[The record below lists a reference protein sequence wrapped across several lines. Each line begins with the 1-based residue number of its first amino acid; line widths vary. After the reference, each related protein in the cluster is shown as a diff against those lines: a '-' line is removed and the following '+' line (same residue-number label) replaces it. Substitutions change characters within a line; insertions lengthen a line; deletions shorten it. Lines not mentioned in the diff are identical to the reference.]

1 MTQDYLVYIGTYTS
15 GSSEGIYAYRLDMS
29 TGGLKYVSRATGLKN
44 PSFLAID
51 PERRNLYAVNEVAD
65 VDGQATGSVSALSI
79 DAQTGELSHLN
90 RAFTKSTGPCH
101 LSVDYT
107 GSSVLVANYRGG
119 GVTVLPIEADGR
131 LGEATDYIQHEGSSV
146 DPDRQKEP
154 HPHSVFVDPG
164 NRYVLIPDLGLDKV
178 LVYKLNLADGKLVPN
193 DVPWTGVE
201 PGAGPRHLDFHP
213 GGSYVYVINEL
224 GSTFTAFTCD
234 ETTGTLREL
243 QTVST
248 LPTDF
253 TGASHCADVHVSPD
267 GRFVY
272 GSNRG
277 HDSIVIFAIDQAT
290 GRLTYV
296 DHESTQGRTPR
307 NFALDPTGTFLL
319 VANASS
325 DTIVTFRID
334 KETGRLDATGHVA
347 EVPMPVCLKLVPAP
361 TSWET

>member
-29 TGGLKYVSRATGLKN
+29 TGGLKYASRAAGLEN
-44 PSFLAID
+44 PTFLAIS
-51 PERRNLYAVNEVAD
+51 PNRRTLYAANEVAE
-65 VDGQATGSVSALSI
+65 VDGQPTGSVSALLI
-79 DAQTGELSHLN
+79 DARTGELSYLN
-90 RAFTKSTGPCH
+90 RASTKSTGPCH
-101 LSVDYT
+101 LSVDYMGT
-107 GSSVLVANYRGG
+107 SVLVANYGGG

-131 LGEATDYIQHEGSSV
+131 IGEATDYIQHEGSSI

-154 HPHSVFVDPG
+154 HPHSIFVDQG
-164 NRYVLIPDLGLDKV
+164 NRYAFVPDLGLDKI
-178 LVYKLNLADGKLVPN
+178 LAYKLNLAEGKLVPN
-193 DVPWTGVE
+193 SVPWVGVE

-213 GGSYVYVINEL
+213 SGKYAYVINEL
-224 GSTFTAFTCD
+224 GSTITAFTYD
-234 ETTGTLREL
+234 ETTGTLHDL

-253 TGASHCADVHVSPD
+253 TGKSHCADVHISPD

-277 HDSIVIFAIDQAT
+277 HDSIVIFAIDQAN

-296 DHESTQGRTPR
+296 DHESTQGGTPR

-319 VANASS
+319 AANASS
-325 DTIVTFRID
+325 DSIVTFRID

-347 EVPMPVCLKLVPAP
+347 EVPMPVCLKLIPAR
-361 TSWET
+361 T